1 MIDMTVARR
10 YAKALLT
17 MGKED
22 THYKE
27 YGEGLSGFAHLL
39 EREPELRDALLN
51 PIHSREDR
59 RQLLLK
65 MIELLQLPPMVSNLL
80 QLLLD
85 KHRLNVVDGVAM
97 AYQEMV
103 DEVENVSRA
112 KVRAAIYLDDATQDR
127 LRKTLEK
134 LTGSTVIMEVA
145 EDPNII
151 GGIVAKVGDLV
162 LDGSVRS
169 QIDSLKE
176 SLIRGEVL

>member
-22 THYKE
+22 GKYQE

-59 RQLLLK
+59 RKLLLR
-65 MIELLQLPPMVSNLL
+65 MIDLLQLPLLVSNLL

-85 KHRLNVVDGVAM
+85 KHRLNVVDGVAQ

-112 KVRAAIYLDDATQDR
+112 RVKAAIFLDDATRDR
-127 LRKTLEK
+127 LRQTLEK
-134 LTGSTVIMEVA
+134 LTGSTVVMEVE

-169 QIDSLKE
+169 QINSLRE
-176 SLIRGEVL
+176 SLIKGEVL

>member
-1 MIDMTVARR
+1 MPVIT
-10 YAKALLT
+10 KTALP
-17 MGKED
+17 
-22 THYKE
+22 
-27 YGEGLSGFAHLL
+27 AN
-39 EREPELRDALLN
+39 RA
-51 PIHSREDR
+51 
-59 RQLLLK
+59 
-65 MIELLQLPPMVSNLL
+65 
-80 QLLLD
+80 
-85 KHRLNVVDGVAM
+85 VVIA
-97 AYQEMV
+97 
-103 DEVENVSRA
+103 SA

>member
-27 YGEGLSGFAHLL
+27 YGEGLSWFAHLL
-39 EREPELRDALLN
+39 DREPELRDALLN

-59 RQLLLK
+59 RKLLLR
-65 MIELLQLPPMVSNLL
+65 MIELLQLPLMVSNLL

-85 KHRLNVVDGVAM
+85 KHRLNVVAGVAQ
-97 AYQEMV
+97 AYQEMI

-112 KVRAAIYLDDATQDR
+112 KIKTAIYLDDATQQR
-127 LRKTLEK
+127 LRETLEK
-134 LTGSTVIMEVA
+134 LTGSTVVMEVE
-145 EDPNII
+145 EDHAII

-162 LDGSVRS
+162 LDGSVRT
-169 QIDSLKE
+169 QINSLRE
-176 SLIRGEVL
+176 SLIKGEVL

>member
-59 RQLLLK
+59 RKLLLK
-65 MIELLQLPPMVSNLL
+65 MIELLQLPSMVSNLL

-85 KHRLNVVDGVAM
+85 KHRLNAVDGVAQ

>member
-1 MIDMTVARR
+1 MTVARR

-22 THYKE
+22 DHYKE

-39 EREPELRDALLN
+39 GREPELKDALLN

-59 RQLLLK
+59 RTLLLR

-85 KHRLNVVDGVAM
+85 KHRLNVVDGVAQ

-112 KVRAAIYLDDATQDR
+112 RVKTAIYLDDATQER
-127 LRKTLEK
+127 LRQTLEK
-134 LTGSTVIMEVA
+134 LTGSTVVMEVE
-145 EDPNII
+145 EDASII
-151 GGIVAKVGDLV
+151 GGVVAKVGDLV
-162 LDGSVRS
+162 LDGSVRT
-169 QIDSLKE
+169 QINSLKE
-176 SLIRGEVL
+176 SLIKGEVL

>member
-1 MIDMTVARR
+1 LIDMTVARR

-22 THYKE
+22 DHYKE

-59 RQLLLK
+59 RKLLLR
-65 MIELLQLPPMVSNLL
+65 MIELLQLPAMVSNLL

-85 KHRLNVVDGVAM
+85 KHRLNALDGVAQ

-112 KVRAAIYLDDATQDR
+112 RVKTAIYLDDATQER
-127 LRKTLEK
+127 LKQTLEK
-134 LTGSTVIMEVA
+134 LTGSTVVMEVE

-151 GGIVAKVGDLV
+151 GGVVAKVGDLV
-162 LDGSVRS
+162 LDGSVRT
-169 QIDSLKE
+169 QINSLRE
-176 SLIRGEVL
+176 SLIKGEVL

>member
-1 MIDMTVARR
+1 LIDMTVARR

-22 THYKE
+22 GKYQE

-59 RQLLLK
+59 RKLLLR
-65 MIELLQLPPMVSNLL
+65 MIDLLQLPLLVSNLL

-85 KHRLNVVDGVAM
+85 KHRLNVVDGVAQ

-112 KVRAAIYLDDATQDR
+112 RVKAAIVLDDATQDR
-127 LRKTLEK
+127 LRQTLEK
-134 LTGSTVIMEVA
+134 LTGSTVVMEVE

-169 QIDSLKE
+169 QINSLRE
-176 SLIRGEVL
+176 SLIKGEVL

>member
-59 RQLLLK
+59 RKLLLK
-65 MIELLQLPPMVSNLL
+65 MIELLQLPAMVSNLL

-112 KVRAAIYLDDATQDR
+112 KVRAAIYLDDETQDR

-134 LTGSTVIMEVA
+134 MTGSTVIMEVA

>member
-65 MIELLQLPPMVSNLL
+65 MIELLQLPAMVSNLL

-85 KHRLNVVDGVAM
+85 KHRLNVVDGVAL

-112 KVRAAIYLDDATQDR
+112 KVRAAIYLDDETQDR

-134 LTGSTVIMEVA
+134 MTGSTVIMEVA